1 MTCLL
6 ISNSEVD
13 SKLKCN
19 RLHYYQYALGLYP
32 KTLGRANR
40 IGLLGHHVL
49 EYYYRT
55 IMEGGSREEA
65 FQAGMD
71 QVIASHEHEE
81 IDVIQLVSN
90 RFMQYCERYKNERF
104 KVVGVEG
111 VFSTPLDN
119 GTTYPLTL
127 DLLAFY
133 EDGPWEGQYVVIDHK
148 FKYDF
153 FSPDELSMH
162 VQTFKYIWT
171 LRKLGYN
178 IKRSMLNQIRYRE
191 GIKDVDKLFRRE
203 ILEPTDIQ
211 LENIMREHMAV
222 SSEIVSCKQQPV
234 SWYAQNAP
242 RRFNA
247 KDCSYCYFRIPCR
260 QELLGKDASATL
272 TNMYAPEDP
281 NTFYRKYGY

>member
-1 MTCLL
+1 
-6 ISNSEVD
+6 
-13 SKLKCN
+13 
-19 RLHYYQYALGLYP
+19 
-32 KTLGRANR
+32 
-40 IGLLGHHVL
+40 
-49 EYYYRT
+49 
-55 IMEGGSREEA
+55 MEGASRDDA

-71 QVIASHEHEE
+71 QIVLAPEHEE
-81 IDVIQLVSN
+81 LDIVRLVSH
-90 RFMQYCERYKNERF
+90 RFMLYHERYRNERF

-111 VFSTPLDN
+111 VFSTELDN

-127 DLLAFY
+127 DLLVY
-133 EDGPWEGQYVVIDHK
+133 YDDGPWEGQYVVIDHK

-178 IKRSMLNQIRYRE
+178 IKRSILNQIRYRDN
-191 GIKDVDKLFRRE
+191 IKDVDKLFKRE
-203 ILEPTDIQ
+203 VLEPTDIQ
-211 LENIMREHMAV
+211 LENIMHEHMAV
-222 SSEIVSCKQQPV
+222 SSEIESCKQQPV
-234 SWYAQNAP
+234 SWYAKHAP

-247 KDCSYCYFRIPCR
+247 KDCGFCYFRIPCR

-272 TNMYAPEDP
+272 ANMYAPEDP